1 MQELLF
7 HPKVVHI
14 PMALAVLMPL
24 IAGGVVFAYLRGW
37 LDHRTWMIV
46 FLLQG
51 VLLGS
56 GLIAMNTGEREEE
69 RVEQVVAERHID
81 AHEDSADLFVW
92 SSAILLALMAVP
104 LLLREGE
111 FRNAMVIFCA
121 LGTVVVFVLG
131 YRTGEAGGRLVYEHG
146 AANAYVGAAEDSA
159 LKQFEA
165 LEEYEYD
172 VDSDE

>member
-14 PMALAVLMPL
+14 PIALAVLMPL

-56 GLIAMNTGEREEE
+56 GFVAMSTGEREEE
-69 RVEQVVAERHID
+69 RVEQVVSERHIE
-81 AHEDSADLFVW
+81 AHEESAELFVW
-92 SSAILLALMAVP
+92 SSAILLALMAVSVA
-104 LLLREGE
+104 LKEGE
-111 FRNAMVIFCA
+111 LKTAVVIFCT
-121 LGTVVVFVLG
+121 LGTVVVAAFG

-146 AANAYVGAAEDSA
+146 AADAYVDAAGESTSNRI
-159 LKQFEA
+159 EA
-165 LEEYEYD
+165 LEEYEDD